1 MIRILIALAAAALL
15 AAAQTPP
22 VSSKILT
29 IDFVALDRHGAPVPD
44 LKPSDVEVWIGQFRS
59 PVRQMTVVTPTAD
72 ERGGRIIVLLL
83 DDMTLRPDSMPKA
96 REAARRF
103 VDRMAANDQMAVLT
117 LTGTNMDA
125 TNDRAKLLR
134 AIDAYSVRATGV
146 QRSDTLGRHIL
157 ETLASISKQLPETA
171 GHRKTIV
178 GIGSGWLF
186 DRPLSP
192 PQQGQDLFPEWIQAM
207 RQMAVSHVNFYVIDP
222 SGVGA
227 SRVDGGEAGFARET
241 GGHAFLNVND
251 LNGAA
256 DRILAESANFYMVEV
271 PDPPVGAK
279 ADLRPLELKSLRKDV
294 TLRARH
300 GIAGGF

>member
-1 MIRILIALAAAALL
+1 MFIALATAALL
-15 AAAQTPP
+15 APMQGPATRG
-22 VSSKILT
+22 LT
-29 IDFVALDRHGAPVPD
+29 IDFVALDRNGAPVSD
-44 LKPSDVEVWIGQFRS
+44 LKPDEVEVWIGQFRA
-59 PVRQMTVVTPTAD
+59 PVRQMTVVTPSAD

-83 DDMTLRPDSMPKA
+83 DDMTLRMDSMPKA

-103 VDRMAANDQMAVLT
+103 VEGMGANDQMAVLT
-117 LTGTNMDA
+117 LTGTNMEA
-125 TNDRAKLLR
+125 TADKEKLLR
-134 AIDAYSVRATGV
+134 TIDRYSIRATPV
-146 QRSDTLGRHIL
+146 MRSDTLGRHIL
-157 ETLASISKQLPETA
+157 DTLTSIASQLPEAA

-186 DRPLSP
+186 DRPLP
-192 PQQGQDLFPEWIQAM
+192 APQAGQDLLPEWVHAM
-207 RQMAVSHVNFYVIDP
+207 KQMAVSHVNFYVIDP
-222 SGVGA
+222 SGVGT
-227 SRVDGGEAGFARET
+227 SRVDGGQTGFARET

-251 LNGAA
+251 LKGTA

-300 GIAGGF
+300 LIAGSF